1 MHIKLAAHC
10 AAGSPGARSAHL
22 AAVFFLEEPHTG
34 DFLVAGLLPG
44 DRHLV
49 KKNMNYVVVIHSTTN
64 KCDSGMSGKTAMA
77 DNN

>member
-1 MHIKLAAHC
+1 M
-10 AAGSPGARSAHL
+10 
-22 AAVFFLEEPHTG
+22 
-34 DFLVAGLLPG
+34 VAGLLPG
-44 DRHLV
+44 DRHLE